1 MTDITLPDKYA
12 FEGALYIGNEQKIS
26 SLTLAYGLRYSYYS
40 YYGPGDKYEFGIPL
54 SSGDRRPLISENK
67 VGKSESIQNYSSLEP
82 RVSLNVLLGNTSSL
96 KASYNRMTQYIHLL
110 SNTAASS
117 SLDVW
122 TPSTNN
128 IKPEI
133 ADAYVLGYFKNFKNN
148 TYEASLELYYKDCL
162 LYTSPSPRDQRGSRM
177 PSSA

>member
-1 MTDITLPDKYA
+1 MGSEMCIRD
-12 FEGALYIGNEQKIS
+12 
-26 SLTLAYGLRYSYYS
+26 R
-40 YYGPGDKYEFGIPL
+40 PL
-54 SSGDRRPLISENK
+54 ISGDRRPLISENK
-67 VGKSESIQNYSSLEP
+67 VGKSETIQNYSSLEP

-128 IKPEI
+128 IEPEI
-133 ADAYVLGYFKNFKNN
+133 ADAYVIGYFKNFKNN
-148 TYEASLELYYKDCL
+148 TYEASLELYYKDLQNQIDYIDGADLLINKYIEGDLLTGIGSCL
-162 LYTSPSPRDQRGSRM
+162 LYTSPSPRDS
-177 PSSA
+177 